1 VYAVL
6 FVDPIWDVVISLEQ
20 KSRVKVAFTDIS
32 RDGNQ
37 YAIHDN
43 SWFPA
48 KEFPRTLPVE
58 AELNLKRKGNNRVEV
73 RGFLRTGFKLECDR
87 CLVDYDF
94 AVDVAFHLIL
104 EVPAEEHWSVKDLE
118 CSDQDLDTV
127 LLLDPVVDFGD
138 ILRQQLYLS
147 LPDKWLCSQECK
159 GLCPSCGIDLNRM
172 ACSCVQEIAASPF
185 AVLASLKK
193 ST

>member
-1 VYAVL
+1 
-6 FVDPIWDVVISLEQ
+6 
-20 KSRVKVAFTDIS
+20 VKVAFTDIS
-32 RDGNQ
+32 RDGNF
-37 YAIHDN
+37 YEIHDD

-48 KEFPRTLPVE
+48 KEIYRTLPVE
-58 AELNLKRKGNNRVEV
+58 TELTLNRKGKNRVEV
-73 RGFLRTGFKLECDR
+73 RGFLRTGVRLKCDR
-87 CLVDYDF
+87 CLADYDF
-94 AVDVAFHLIL
+94 AVDIAFHLIL
-104 EVPAEEHWSVKDLE
+104 EVPAEEHWCVKELE

-159 GLCPSCGIDLNRM
+159 GLCPSCGIDLNR
-172 ACSCVQEIAASPF
+172 AICSCVQEVPSSPF

-193 ST
+193 SR